1 MGPHRFLTD
10 SLDPLPVARHAS
22 AKMYADDECERFDWD
37 EYGKKMHELA
47 REATSA
53 SLLGA
58 DETLSS
64 WYGPET
70 PISEDLEEAG
80 GPEVSVGRVKNETRE
95 AIGLFE

>member
-53 SLLGA
+53 GLLGEYICMLQLCSCFLRRK
-58 DETLSS
+58 DTELVLLV
-64 WYGPET
+64 P
-70 PISEDLEEAG
+70 
-80 GPEVSVGRVKNETRE
+80 
-95 AIGLFE
+95 